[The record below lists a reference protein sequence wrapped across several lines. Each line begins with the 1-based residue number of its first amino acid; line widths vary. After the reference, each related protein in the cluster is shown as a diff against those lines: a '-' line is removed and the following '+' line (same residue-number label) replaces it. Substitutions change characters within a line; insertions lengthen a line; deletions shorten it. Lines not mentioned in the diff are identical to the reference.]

1 MTLRRLLGFLGGGK
15 SARTAGPAPANAI
28 PFCPPTSGAQ
38 PAGNAFARLDGR
50 PPPIV
55 RLGSV
60 RQSLAGG
67 APRAL
72 GSVHAEAWWKTGLSL
87 GQSHWATVHEQGW
100 RTAMFRLR
108 AAALS
113 RGGNAVLNLRY
124 RLAGGG
130 GTLGFLLHG
139 DAVTVPGLDA
149 SPALPCVPWNATI
162 FTLAM
167 RAGLVPIG
175 FSVGATETADVPL
188 RYDAALTPWG
198 GGETPLLG
206 QWKRQARDAALA
218 RLADDPL
225 RAFWTGSLAHD
236 EIVSM
241 AVETSNGI
249 ITSCRLRVAITQLGY
264 RRLPGTFPLA
274 PTFLAALDGHAAR
287 IAGHRPLFAGIA
299 NNVEAGE
306 EGADLAEKIELL
318 DTAVELAGEERLA
331 GAAAI
336 IGAAI
341 ETGAADATGA
351 AGDLLGNIGDLFS

>member
-1 MTLRRLLGFLGGGK
+1 MTLRRLLGFLGGGR
-15 SARTAGPAPANAI
+15 SARTAGPAPAHAI
-28 PFCPPTSGAQ
+28 PFSPSPSGARS
-38 PAGNAFARLDGR
+38 AGNAFARLDGR

-55 RLGSV
+55 RLGSI

-67 APRAL
+67 ATCAL
-72 GSVHAEAWWKTGLSL
+72 GSIHAEAWWKTGFSL

-113 RGGNAVLNLRY
+113 RGANAVLNLRY

-139 DAVTVPGLDA
+139 DAVAVPGLDA
-149 SPALPCVPWNATI
+149 SAALPCVPWNATI
-162 FTLAM
+162 FALAM

-175 FSVGATETADVPL
+175 FSVGAIETVDAPFH
-188 RYDAALTPWG
+188 YDATLAPWG

-225 RAFWTGSLAHD
+225 RAFWTGALAHD
-236 EIVSM
+236 EIVSIS
-241 AVETSNGI
+241 VQTNNGI
-249 ITSCRLRVAITQLGY
+249 VTSCRLRAAITQLGY
-264 RRLPGTFPLA
+264 RRLPGTFPLI

-287 IAGHRPLFAGIA
+287 MARHRPLFAEIENGMDVA
-299 NNVEAGE
+299 E
-306 EGADLAEKIELL
+306 EDADRAEKIELL

-331 GAAAI
+331 GAAAL

-351 AGDLLGNIGDLFS
+351 VGDLLGNIGDLFS